1 MLLLKSYGILV
12 GVMSLLGF
20 VLMGVDKLLAKWQKR
35 RISEKT
41 LLSVAALGGA
51 LGSWIAMLLFRHKT
65 KHKAFSWGIPLLTVL
80 HFILF
85 LAIVFLKAKGGLE

>member
-1 MLLLKSYGILV
+1 MLLLKLYGILI
-12 GVMSLLGF
+12 GVMSLAGF
-20 VLMGVDKLLAKWQKR
+20 LLMGVDKFLAKLDKR

-65 KHKAFSWGIPLLTVL
+65 KHKAFAWGIPLLTVL
-80 HFILF
+80 HFALF
-85 LAIVFLKAKGGLE
+85 LALAFLRAKGGLE